1 MRTEF
6 CYCGNRLSV
15 MDKDKCLS
23 CQEAPAIVNAAVADQ
38 VRQFCV
44 CGRRLAYN
52 GRCLPCNREYSRT
65 YRERQREMASA
76 PRRKRASDNRPC
88 AKCGIAARHPGQA
101 YCDGC
106 KREMQRGYEQR
117 RGRA

>member
-1 MRTEF
+1 MRQDF
-6 CYCGNRLSV
+6 CYCGNRLSI

-23 CQEAPAIVNAAVADQ
+23 CQEAPAIVTAATVDQ
-38 VRQFCV
+38 ARQFCV

-52 GRCLPCNREYSRT
+52 GRCLPCNREYTRT
-65 YRERQREMASA
+65 YRERQRESVTA
-76 PRRKRASDNRPC
+76 PRRTRNSDRPC
-88 AKCGIAARHPGQA
+88 ARCGVAKRHPGQA

>member
-15 MDKDKCLS
+15 MDNDKCLS
-23 CQEAPAIVNAAVADQ
+23 CQESPAIVNAAVADQ
-38 VRQFCV
+38 ARQFCV
-44 CGRRLAYN
+44 CGRRIAYN
-52 GRCLPCNREYSRT
+52 GRCLPCNREYT
-65 YRERQREMASA
+65 NNYRAQQTA
-76 PRRKRASDNRPC
+76 PRRTRNSDRPC
-88 AKCGIAARHPGQA
+88 ARCGVAARHPGQA
-101 YCDGC
+101 YCLGC